1 MTLELENK
9 MLWACLNKIHDY
21 IIEKLDERN
30 AFMIEDLLQ
39 INLIISQMGPGDLK
53 VQDRQADSN

>member
-1 MTLELENK
+1 